1 MNKDTC
7 ILYFTLTPEI
17 EANTKQWS
25 HSNRINLQI
34 AQNLYDYS
42 KAQIKKVELPF
53 IEINEQQQVG
63 DSFGEKIVH
72 AIEQVFDK
80 GYDDV
85 IVVGNDCINFN
96 HKDLSQAEQLI
107 EQGHQ
112 TIGLTK
118 DGGVY
123 LFSIAQATHTIEQ
136 SETLKQ
142 LPWCTNELGQALQN
156 YLHDLG
162 SVEQLSIKIDID
174 NSTTLAHAL
183 GLSLATPLVALLQ
196 NLLFPKSNKNPKTFL
211 RRISFYV
218 LKGLFF
224 RGPPTSVLKFRIF

>member
-1 MNKDTC
+1 MNKNTC
-7 ILYFTLTPEI
+7 ILYFTLTPKT
-17 EANTKQWS
+17 EANSKQWS
-25 HSNRINLQI
+25 KSNRINLQI

-53 IEINEQQQVG
+53 IEINEQRQVG

-123 LFSIAQATHTIEQ
+123 LFSIAKATQTPEQAEI
-136 SETLKQ
+136 LKQ
-142 LPWCTNELGQALQN
+142 LPWCTHQLGQALQN
-156 YLHDLG
+156 YLYNIG
-162 SVEQLSIKIDID
+162 SVAPLSIKVDID
-174 NSTTLAHAL
+174 NLTTLIYAL
-183 GLSLATPLVALLQ
+183 GLSLPTPLVAILQ
-196 NLLFPKSNKNPKTFL
+196 NLLFSKSNKHPKTFL
-211 RRISFYV
+211 HRISSYV

-224 RGPPTSVLKFRIF
+224 RGPPTSTLALRIL